1 MPDIIRSWM
10 HNNLR
15 ASSLIGGD
23 LSKLSHA
30 KDSENRFME
39 TSGNCNY
46 CCVKRISSRARLE
59 EMRTLWQYQEV
70 NCRNLFSG
78 EESQRGHVTS
88 SVNFEEERFLIAFS
102 LMVYRDVE
110 MVERLL
116 RSIDRPQNY
125 YCIYLDRK
133 SRFLRAVSSIAR
145 CFQNVFVLPERVD
158 VVWEGGGIQCLGAG
172 DSLQEVTVE
181 MEVEIFY
188 QLDGPGVPAQD

>member
-15 ASSLIGGD
+15 ASSLIGSD
-23 LSKLSHA
+23 LSKLSHT

-46 CCVKRISSRARLE
+46 CCVKRISSGARLE
-59 EMRTLWQYQEV
+59 ETRTLWQYQEV

-78 EESQRGHVTS
+78 EESDIVKKALSRLPSLNRPLLREELYINVTQNCETFAGQRGHVTS

-102 LMVYRDVE
+102 LMVYSDVE
-110 MVERLL
+110 MVERLF

-125 YCIYLDRK
+125 YCIHLDRK
-133 SRFLRAVSSIAR
+133 SRFLRAVSSIAK
-145 CFQNVFVLPERVD
+145 VFSE
-158 VVWEGGGIQCLGAG
+158 CLRAARAG
-172 DSLQEVTVE
+172 
-181 MEVEIFY
+181 
-188 QLDGPGVPAQD
+188 